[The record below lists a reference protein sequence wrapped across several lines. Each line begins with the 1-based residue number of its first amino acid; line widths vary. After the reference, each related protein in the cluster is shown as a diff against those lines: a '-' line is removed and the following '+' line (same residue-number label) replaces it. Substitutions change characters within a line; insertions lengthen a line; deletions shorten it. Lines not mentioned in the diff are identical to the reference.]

1 MHASS
6 TARVALVLVLLSA
19 AAVSASAVAARAG
32 DTSFPYPYTFADRFT
47 LEQLLNDGAARDS
60 FRALAFERDG
70 YGGRWL

>member
-19 AAVSASAVAARAG
+19 AASASAVAARAG
-32 DTSFPYPYTFADRFT
+32 DTSFPYPYAYADRFT